1 MRGWWVCLML
11 LAGVAGYM
19 VVQREGPGASQ
30 GVVDAQTRPKTH
42 DADAHIRSQRTAS
55 PESNSEPVSMP
66 ALAQTTTPP
75 GEGQDLVAL
84 ATSLMHADYS
94 EKACLAGTAK
104 SAHAKSA
111 TIHRWVDA
119 NGILHFSDQPP
130 SGHASEHRQI
140 EIQGAPAV
148 VVRATGYDVNIPD
161 ELNQNAIAAAQA
173 IERVLHESLGVVGDP
188 GLELTIEFIR
198 SADAWAARAGIP
210 AMLNAAGTYSTR
222 DRTIRIRLQS
232 ESELNLLIL
241 RHEITHALVHERIGR
256 LPTAVNEGM
265 ASYFEHIKVAGMG
278 AQIAIAESRRSLASA
293 TIEGDGQDELVDLLT
308 REGTS
313 FYSDGQEKRYLRAF
327 GLVAMLMQTPSGRAA
342 LSAVLSAQRE
352 HPCVP
357 VKAERILDQHFP
369 GGLKAMALAWA
380 GWLNNPPASVQA
392 F

>member
-11 LAGVAGYM
+11 LAGIAGYM
-19 VVQREGPGASQ
+19 VLQRDGAGASL
-30 GVVDAQTRPKTH
+30 GVVDAQPRPTTL
-42 DADAHIRSQRTAS
+42 DADATTRSQHPRSADS
-55 PESNSEPVSMP
+55 SFEPVSMP
-66 ALAQTTTPP
+66 ASAQTTAAQ
-75 GEGQDLVAL
+75 GEGQDLLAL

-94 EKACLAGTAK
+94 EQACLAGTAK

-130 SGHASEHRQI
+130 RGQASEHRQI

-161 ELNQNAIAAAQA
+161 ELNQNAISAAHA

-232 ESELNLLIL
+232 DPQLNFLIL

-256 LPTAVNEGM
+256 LPTAINEGM

-278 AQIAIAESRRSLASA
+278 AQIAIAESRQSLASA

-357 VKAERILDQHFP
+357 VKAERILDHHFP